1 MLGWIAWDALSF
13 GSDACLDFSLPCRMN
28 TRSLLSAWAALLV
41 VTVRHRGQ
49 YCSQKTSP
57 WSDGT
62 QQQTQCFPGSG
73 GVGEWVS
80 TGTNYAVVIECTAAM
95 DLLPAQM
102 ALASLG
108 AVNQG

>member
-57 WSDGT
+57 SPWSE
-62 QQQTQCFPGSG
+62 CNSKHSVSPGLEG
-73 GVGEWVS
+73 WENG
-80 TGTNYAVVIECTAAM
+80 
-95 DLLPAQM
+95 
-102 ALASLG
+102 
-108 AVNQG
+108 